1 LRVEAGC
8 YGGGEGEIVSTASA
22 TALDLTLREA
32 AQADLADVLSL
43 YAQPSLDDGRTLALE
58 DARAVLSRFA
68 RYPDYR
74 LFVACIQHKVVGT
87 YALLIMDNLAH
98 QGAKSAVVED
108 VVVARALQGQGI
120 GRAMMR
126 HAMECARH
134 ARCYKLTLSSNL
146 KRAAAHA
153 FYESLGF
160 TRHGYSF
167 LIELQDE

>member
-1 LRVEAGC
+1 MA
-8 YGGGEGEIVSTASA
+8 A
-22 TALDLTLREA
+22 ALDVSLREA
-32 AQADLADVLSL
+32 TQADLAEVLSL
-43 YAQPSLDDGRTLALE
+43 YAQPGLDDGRTLALE
-58 DARAVLSRFA
+58 DARAVLARFA

-74 LFVACIQHKVVGT
+74 LFVACVEHKVVGT

-108 VVVARALQGQGI
+108 VVVVQAMQGQGI
-120 GRAMMR
+120 GRAMM
-126 HAMECARH
+126 HDAMQRAKQ

-146 KRAAAHA
+146 KRTAAHA
-153 FYESLGF
+153 FYGSLGF

>member
-1 LRVEAGC
+1 VNTET
-8 YGGGEGEIVSTASA
+8 VTN
-22 TALDLTLREA
+22 ALDLTMREA
-32 AQADLADVLSL
+32 TQADLAAVLSL
-43 YAQPSLDDGRTLALE
+43 YAQPGLDDGQALALE
-58 DARAVLSRFA
+58 DARAIFSRFA

-74 LFVACIQHKVVGT
+74 LFVASMQRKVVGT

-98 QGAKSAVVED
+98 RGARSAVVED
-108 VVVARALQGQGI
+108 VAVAQASHGQGI

-126 HAMECARH
+126 HAMQCARL
-134 ARCYKLTLSSNL
+134 ARCYKLTLSSNF
-146 KRAAAHA
+146 KRTSAHA